1 MNYLILNLL
10 LLFSLA
16 KEQPANRRV
25 LYIFGSGKH
34 QLLVDNQVRLLR
46 DMENG
51 CRERDLDII
60 QVNKLSDQQKYL
72 KQYGVREAEFRVIL
86 IGKDGGVK
94 LNSQQPVT
102 VNQIFELID
111 SMPMR
116 QHEMRQ
122 KKEKSGSY

>member
-1 MNYLILNLL
+1 
-10 LLFSLA
+10 
-16 KEQPANRRV
+16 
-25 LYIFGSGKH
+25 
-34 QLLVDNQVRLLR
+34 
-46 DMENG
+46 MENG
-51 CRERDLDII
+51 CQERDLDII

-72 KQYGVREAEFRVIL
+72 KQFGVMEEEFRVML

-94 LNSQQPVT
+94 LNSEQPVT

-116 QHEMRQ
+116 HHEMRQ

>member
-1 MNYLILNLL
+1 
-10 LLFSLA
+10 
-16 KEQPANRRV
+16 NRRV
-25 LYIFGSGKH
+25 LYIFGSGRH
-34 QLLVDNQVRLLR
+34 QLLVDNQVRLFL
-46 DMENG
+46 DMEND
-51 CRERDLDII
+51 CQERDLDIKP
-60 QVNKLSDQQKYL
+60 VNTLLDQQKYL
-72 KQYGVREAEFRVIL
+72 KQFGVTEEEFRVML

-122 KKEKSGSY
+122 KKEKSRSY